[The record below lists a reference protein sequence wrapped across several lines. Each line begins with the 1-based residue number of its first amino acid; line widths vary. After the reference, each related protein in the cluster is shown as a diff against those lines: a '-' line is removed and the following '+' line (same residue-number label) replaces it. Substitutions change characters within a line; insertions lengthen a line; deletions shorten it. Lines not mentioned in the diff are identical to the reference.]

1 MRIQQPW
8 THDQSDGRSNHKK
21 KLQATNLIIATGCG
35 FLSSIWLAFTSQH
48 KNIPEKNSSVH
59 GSWICTVTKYSHS
72 HKKRSKNLCFSSILM
87 LKIIITS
94 DNLYLPLF
102 HDMMVVDLVHL
113 MNHNVVQIYHNY
125 KDFNSFSVLS
135 PENEISDI
143 FISFYFTKV
152 FPNKKIWNFD
162 RQC

>member
-1 MRIQQPW
+1 
-8 THDQSDGRSNHKK
+8 
-21 KLQATNLIIATGCG
+21 
-35 FLSSIWLAFTSQH
+35 
-48 KNIPEKNSSVH
+48 
-59 GSWICTVTKYSHS
+59 
-72 HKKRSKNLCFSSILM
+72 M
-87 LKIIITS
+87 LKIIMTS

-113 MNHNVVQIYHNY
+113 MNHNVVHIYHNY

-152 FPNKKIWNFD
+152 FPNKKIGNFD
-162 RQC
+162 RQCKCLQTKHVINSDQPLKQTFLV

>member
-1 MRIQQPW
+1 
-8 THDQSDGRSNHKK
+8 
-21 KLQATNLIIATGCG
+21 
-35 FLSSIWLAFTSQH
+35 
-48 KNIPEKNSSVH
+48 
-59 GSWICTVTKYSHS
+59 
-72 HKKRSKNLCFSSILM
+72 M

-94 DNLYLPLF
+94 DNIYLPLF

-113 MNHNVVQIYHNY
+113 MNHNVVHIYHNY

-152 FPNKKIWNFD
+152 FPNKKTGNFD
-162 RQC
+162 RQLR